1 MKDENMRYYWMRLM
15 ENFFDEIWI
24 KKLRKQPN
32 GDTLVIIYLK
42 MGLRSMNDNAMLSYE
57 GIGQTFAEELSLSLE
72 ENEEEVT
79 LLVDF
84 LLRTGL
90 MEKIN
95 ENIYYLPEIDK
106 CIGSE
111 TKGAVKKRI
120 QRRNKTNFDINNEKP
135 TLQGTTAG
143 QSGDTQGTTAG
154 QLEDNKGTPRG
165 QTEDT
170 QGTTA
175 GQSGDTQ
182 GTTAGQSGDNRGT
195 PRGQQGDNVPQVSPL
210 DIRDRDI
217 EKKRISN
224 DILKKECDA
233 EMLKSLDPV
242 CVKLTEN
249 LVKACEQS
257 LPNQKGLPK
266 TDLQKYT
273 WAMQL
278 QPLLK
283 NYSREDMEKAMNY
296 AITNEFWKARIRST
310 KKFVKNFEQLLL
322 QANEKKPKF
331 TLKNKFNNFEG
342 REIDYDKLE
351 SQLLGNVQ

>member
-15 ENFFDEIWI
+15 EKFFNEIWI
-24 KKLRKQPN
+24 KKLRRQPN

-79 LLVDF
+79 LLIDF

-120 QRRNKTNFDINNEKP
+120 QRRNRTNFGVNGEKP
-135 TLQGTTAG
+135 TMQGTTAG
-143 QSGDTQGTTAG
+143 QLRDTQGTTAG
-154 QLEDNKGTPRG
+154 QSRDNEGTPRG

-175 GQSGDTQ
+175 GQSGD
-182 GTTAGQSGDNRGT
+182 NEGT
-195 PRGQQGDNVPQVSPL
+195 PRGQQGDNVPIVSPL

-217 EKKRISN
+217 EKKSISN
-224 DILKKECDA
+224 DILKKECEE
-233 EMLKSLDPV
+233 EMIKSIDPV
-242 CVKLTEN
+242 CVRLTEN
-249 LVKACEQS
+249 LVKACERS

-266 TDLQKYT
+266 TDLQKYA

-331 TLKNKFNNFEG
+331 TPKNKFNNFES

>member
-1 MKDENMRYYWMRLM
+1 MRYYWMRLM

-120 QRRNKTNFDINNEKP
+120 
-135 TLQGTTAG
+135 G
-143 QSGDTQGTTAG
+143 
-154 QLEDNKGTPRG
+154 
-165 QTEDT
+165 
-170 QGTTA
+170 
-175 GQSGDTQ
+175 
-182 GTTAGQSGDNRGT
+182 
-195 PRGQQGDNVPQVSPL
+195 V
-210 DIRDRDI
+210 
-217 EKKRISN
+217 RI
-224 DILKKECDA
+224 
-233 EMLKSLDPV
+233 
-242 CVKLTEN
+242 
-249 LVKACEQS
+249 
-257 LPNQKGLPK
+257 
-266 TDLQKYT
+266 
-273 WAMQL
+273 
-278 QPLLK
+278 
-283 NYSREDMEKAMNY
+283 
-296 AITNEFWKARIRST
+296 
-310 KKFVKNFEQLLL
+310 
-322 QANEKKPKF
+322 
-331 TLKNKFNNFEG
+331 
-342 REIDYDKLE
+342 
-351 SQLLGNVQ
+351 

>member
-154 QLEDNKGTPRG
+154 Q
-165 QTEDT
+165 
-170 QGTTA
+170 
-175 GQSGDTQ
+175 
-182 GTTAGQSGDNRGT
+182 SGDNRGT

-283 NYSREDMEKAMNY
+283 NYSCEDMEKAMDY
-296 AITNEFWKARIRST
+296 AISNEFWKARIRST

-331 TLKNKFNNFEG
+331 TPKNKFNNFEG

-351 SQLLGNVQ
+351 SQLLGNLQ